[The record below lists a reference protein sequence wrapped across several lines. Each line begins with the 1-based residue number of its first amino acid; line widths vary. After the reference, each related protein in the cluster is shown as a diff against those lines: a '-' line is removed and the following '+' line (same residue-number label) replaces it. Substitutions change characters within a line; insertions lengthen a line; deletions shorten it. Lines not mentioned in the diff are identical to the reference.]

1 VEDHLFRVPQ
11 YLLVINSPF
20 FRSLFSLPHGVGE
33 IVEGRSEANPIY
45 LPSVTVVEFETLL
58 QYLFEG

>member
-1 VEDHLFRVPQ
+1 M
-11 YLLVINSPF
+11 
-20 FRSLFSLPHGVGE
+20 FSLPCGDGE
-33 IVEGRSEANPIY
+33 VVEGRSETNPIY

>member
-20 FRSLFSLPHGVGE
+20 FYSLFSLPLGVGE
-33 IVEGRSEANPIY
+33 IVEGRSEANPIN